1 MSCDASKSSTDLA
14 CGIALDH
21 LPDGSMIVGRVG
33 NEAVLLA
40 RRGDEVFAIGATC
53 THYGAPLG
61 EGLLVGDTVRC
72 PWHHASFCL
81 RTGEVGRA
89 PALDPVSCWRVEQ
102 CDGVVTVHEKL
113 QPIARPASPP
123 APGLP
128 AARQGDVQGK
138 RGSVRGESG
147 GGRCIKK

>member
-61 EGLLVGDTVRC
+61 EGLLVGDTVRS
-72 PWHHASFCL
+72 PSPHARFCL
-81 RTGEVGRA
+81 RTGAVGRA
-89 PALDPVSCWRVEQ
+89 PALVPVSCWRVGHR
-102 CDGVVTVHEKL
+102 DGVVTAPEKL
-113 QPIARPASPP
+113 QPIAPPASPP
-123 APGLP
+123 SPGLP
-128 AARQGDVQGK
+128 VPIEI
-138 RGSVRGESG
+138 VG
-147 GGRCIKK
+147 GGSPATAPD